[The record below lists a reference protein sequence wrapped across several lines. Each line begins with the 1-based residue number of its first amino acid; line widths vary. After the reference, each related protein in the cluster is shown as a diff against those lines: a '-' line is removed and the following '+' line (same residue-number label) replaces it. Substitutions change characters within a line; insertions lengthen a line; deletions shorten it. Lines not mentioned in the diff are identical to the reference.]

1 MFKLFTVFTHHRPL
15 LSLSIISQLSIKI
28 KNPIIQT
35 AEAQLHLN
43 TRKGLAL
50 KAGNAISWF
59 IPAPSGTDRQTG
71 GCCGFSWLWC
81 VTHEQECVCADNG
94 PVTGR
99 VLEKGIPAWGWTQVE
114 KLLETK
120 MHKARLPAKLPCC
133 SWIHLTV
140 DMTTSTKKMLCRRSE
155 LQEGRHVH

>member
-15 LSLSIISQLSIKI
+15 LSLSMISQLSIKI
-28 KNPIIQT
+28 KKPN
-35 AEAQLHLN
+35 N
-43 TRKGLAL
+43 TNCWGSAPPEHFKGLAL

-71 GCCGFSWLWC
+71 SCCSFSWLWC

-94 PVTGR
+94 PVTGC
-99 VLEKGIPAWGWTQVE
+99 VLETEIPAWGWTQVE

-120 MHKARLPAKLPCC
+120 MHKARLPAKLPRC

-155 LQEGRHVH
+155 LQEGRHIH